1 MLSASQ
7 GARISRDLGQ
17 RNLSEIQRRVVD
29 HLAANFEYPARVTAL
44 NVGMATRGEIDI
56 DNPRSML
63 FGFYDQWQVFNT
75 LSAIAWGGKD
85 GNVTWLARYTGDEN
99 LRYAVQDH
107 ATGGE
112 VYEYRLSEEGFLI
125 YRRSIALTMM

>member
-85 GNVTWLARYTGDEN
+85 GNVT
-99 LRYAVQDH
+99 
-107 ATGGE
+107 
-112 VYEYRLSEEGFLI
+112 
-125 YRRSIALTMM
+125 